1 MRILVIMDPIERV
14 HPDKDTSFGFML
26 SAQAR
31 GHELFYC
38 QAEDLYITPDGA
50 GGARCAP
57 VSVRHQATDFVT
69 VGEWS
74 GRPLGDFHTIWM
86 RKDPPVDW
94 TYLHA
99 TYILD
104 RAPEGT
110 LVVNRPSA
118 TRGANEKLYALNWP
132 ELCPPTLVTR
142 DAERINEWLAE
153 GEPLIAK
160 PVDGH
165 GGAGIFL
172 LSPGDRNVPSII
184 ESLTHEGERWI
195 IVQAYLPAA
204 REGDKRIILIDGE
217 PMGAILRVPLDSDHR
232 GNMHVG
238 GNAVYAEIT
247 DEERAMCALMAPR
260 LRADGLYFVGLDV
273 IGGKMTEINVTSPT
287 GIREIKALGG
297 PDLGEAYVKWIEGR
311 VGA

>member
-1 MRILVIMDPIERV
+1 MRVLVIMDPIHTV
-14 HPDKDTSFGFML
+14 HPDKDTSFGFIL
-26 SAQAR
+26 AAQAR
-31 GHELFYC
+31 GHEVFYC
-38 QAEDLYITPDGA
+38 QAEDLYITPGEGA
-50 GGARCAP
+50 GARCAALT
-57 VSVRHQATDFVT
+57 VRHQLTDFFDL
-69 VGEWS
+69 GEWS
-74 GRPLGDFHTIWM
+74 GRPLSDFHTIWM

-94 TYLHA
+94 VYLHA

-104 RAPEGT
+104 QAPAST

-132 ELCPPTLVTR
+132 EFCPETLVTR
-142 DAERINEWLAE
+142 DAARITAWLAQ
-153 GEPLIAK
+153 GQPLIAK

-184 ESLTHEGERWI
+184 ETLTEEGRRWI

-204 REGDKRIILIDGE
+204 REGDKRIILINGE
-217 PMGAILRVPLDSDHR
+217 PMGAILRVPQDSDHR

-238 GNAVYAEIT
+238 GSAVAVDVT
-247 DEERAMCALMAPR
+247 DDERKMCATLAPK
-260 LRADGLYFVGLDV
+260 LREDGLYFVGLDV

-287 GIREIKALGG
+287 GIREIQSLGG
-297 PDLGEAYVKWIEGR
+297 PDLGDAYVKWIEGV
-311 VGA
+311 VG